1 MLGSDLALFVAGMSL
16 MSPSTILP
24 AFALYLGAPNVV
36 IGAIPAVM
44 TLGWSLPSLFAA
56 GHTETLARKLP
67 FILRWTL
74 WERIPFP
81 MLALAAF
88 FLAVPAPGLTL
99 AVLLAMLLGIT
110 GTGGLMMPAWMDLVG
125 RCIPTTVRGRFFAVS
140 HVLGNLGGLAGSVLT
155 AWVLAAVAPPASFGI
170 CFVAATVVMMLSYWA
185 LTLIREPEGEPPA
198 PGRPILEYLAQIP
211 SLLRRDRNL
220 SWFLTS
226 RVCAVMGGMAA
237 GFFTVYAL
245 RVHGAPAWQVGVFT
259 TLMLAGHTGGSLALG
274 WLADHFGHR
283 LVLILGAGAMLAAN
297 LLALTASTLETF
309 QIVFVA
315 AGFHQASVN
324 VSYMNILLDFAP
336 VTEERPTY
344 VGLGNTA
351 MAPVALL
358 SPLAAGL
365 LADAAG
371 FGIVFALAAGCG
383 AITLGVLLARVRE
396 PRRARI
402 QAE

>member
-1 MLGSDLALFVAGMSL
+1 
-16 MSPSTILP
+16 
-24 AFALYLGAPNVV
+24 
-36 IGAIPAVM
+36 
-44 TLGWSLPSLFAA
+44 
-56 GHTETLARKLP
+56 
-67 FILRWTL
+67 
-74 WERIPFP
+74 
-81 MLALAAF
+81 
-88 FLAVPAPGLTL
+88 
-99 AVLLAMLLGIT
+99 
-110 GTGGLMMPAWMDLVG
+110 VG

-344 VGLGNTA
+344 VGLGNTT